1 MPDFFSPHATPEA
14 LFRGYVWC
22 YVTLAGMTG
31 KAYDHLCA
39 LCVREDD
46 LGRNPTYGFDP
57 ARPALW
63 LMPNT
68 TATMRLYEHEA
79 NTPIL
84 VSRAGGAGDRA
95 SFRAIAVD
103 TVRQAYRLDRDY
115 WGCLERFRTSGL
127 LAEWSERGRLTRA
140 LLMAHSVPLR
150 IQQVLGESLPGDGLE
165 YRGALIIEK
174 SASRIVLRLG
184 AGTEPAVQR
193 GDSSSDA
200 RPSRTI
206 KSGRSPIGRVA
217 STAPTDG
224 RQESGAPPR
233 MRAVESADRILV
245 GAESGREES
254 EVVLRKVIDGITLN
268 QALDLLLDDPEPGA
282 VAQRR
287 ASIASYEATLLQ
299 LLTVL
304 VVADVV
310 VFDDGVIASGSRPAQ
325 VVHDFAE
332 VVNRRVPGLLVGV
345 PVPKPE
351 TFFAEP
357 SYEARMTTAV
367 DRFSRAVTGL
377 RSELWASYIS
387 RDITRYLGTDTSLQH
402 LQPPLEYVFAGRRDF
417 FVTPTTEAQARKVMD
432 AIKGGT
438 IDRLVSWAH
447 ERSSPAIT
455 VAQARPEAIA
465 EFCRRSIFAHLLT
478 GENLVA
484 RGDTAALQG
493 RGVLSDVSLCPTRA
507 SLLLAL
513 KPSAEEDDGGSVP
526 LVMPYVMADLLERVE
541 PGPDLCDRLCDRIAE
556 QRLLP
561 EYKILRQL
569 LKNARVQRT
578 SVAVNELK
586 MFTRELIDAEMN
598 GEALDVQVYPE
609 RNAPVDG
616 ASTVHRAQW
625 AARRLVRLR
634 KNLPGEGSRTAA
646 LRRRQAV
653 LRRLL
658 PHSYGTASS

>member
-1 MPDFFSPHATPEA
+1 MKGE
-14 LFRGYVWC
+14 
-22 YVTLAGMTG
+22 
-31 KAYDHLCA
+31 AYDHLCA

-57 ARPALW
+57 ARRSLW
-63 LMPNT
+63 LLPNSKET
-68 TATMRLYEHEA
+68 TRLYEHDA
-79 NTPIL
+79 KTPIL
-84 VSRAGGAGDRA
+84 VSRAGGAADRV
-95 SFRAIAVD
+95 SFRAISVD
-103 TVRQAYRLDRDY
+103 TVRQVYRLDRDY
-115 WGCLERFRTSGL
+115 WGCLEHFRTSRL
-127 LAEWSERGRLTRA
+127 LAEWKERGHLTPA
-140 LLMAHSVPLR
+140 LLMTHSVPLR

-165 YRGALIIEK
+165 YQGALIIEK

-184 AGTEPAVQR
+184 AVTEPAVQR
-193 GDSSSDA
+193 GDSGADA
-200 RPSRTI
+200 RPLRTS
-206 KSGRSPIGRVA
+206 KPVRMPIGRIA
-217 STAPTDG
+217 RTGNTAE

-233 MRAVESADRILV
+233 KHAVESADRILV

-254 EVVLRKVIDGITLN
+254 DVVLRKVIDGITLN

-287 ASIASYEATLLQ
+287 GSIASYEATLLQ

-310 VFDDGVIASGSRPAQ
+310 VFDDGVIASGNRPAQ

-332 VVNRRVPGLLVGV
+332 AINRRVPGLLVGV
-345 PVPKPE
+345 AVPKPE
-351 TFFAEP
+351 TFFTEP
-357 SYEARMTTAV
+357 SYEARMSTAV
-367 DRFSRAVTGL
+367 ERFSRAVTGL

-387 RDITRYLGTDTSLQH
+387 RDITRYLGADASLRRSQR
-402 LQPPLEYVFAGRRDF
+402 PLEYVFAGRRDF
-417 FVTPTTEAQARKVMD
+417 FVTSTTDAQARKVLD

-438 IDRLVSWAH
+438 LDRLVSWAH

-455 VAQARPEAIA
+455 AAQARPEAIA

-493 RGVLSDVSLCPTRA
+493 HGVLSDVSLCPTRA
-507 SLLLAL
+507 SLLLAS
-513 KPSAEEDDGGSVP
+513 KASADEDDGGPVP

-556 QRLLP
+556 QRVLP

-569 LKNARVQRT
+569 LKNARAQRT
-578 SVAVNELK
+578 PAAVNELK
-586 MFTRELIDAEMN
+586 LFTRELIDAEVN

-609 RNAPVDG
+609 QNAPVDG
-616 ASTVHRAQW
+616 ANTVHRAQW

-653 LRRLL
+653 LQRLL